1 MFIFLKARPSWPLLP
16 TCTNITYQS
25 LVLHWNPPSDDGG
38 GGESISHY
46 SVTGTHDSINNITN
60 NTMIILNLTPNTMY
74 TFSVRANNSVGF
86 GMETLVMCT
95 TTGNGNKKS
104 FCIII
109 NIISLT

>member
-1 MFIFLKARPSWPLLP
+1 MFIFLIARPSSPLLP

-25 LVLHWNPPSDDGG
+25 LVLQWNPLSDD

-74 TFSVRANNSVGF
+74 SFSVRANNSVGF
-86 GMETLVMCT
+86 GKETLVMCA

-109 NIISLT
+109 NMISLT